1 MKNEQVV
8 RGRPIAVAAAVALA
22 AFVVFAAGWGGS
34 TLRAGT
40 AQPDADSSPR
50 VPGKEWRE
58 FAVWVSKRA
67 AAGKFSGAVLIAK
80 DGKPVV
86 EQANG
91 LADRRRRRPNSLA
104 TEFNI
109 GSVGKSFTAV
119 AIAQLV
125 EAGKL
130 SFDDTVGK
138 YLSGFPAQV
147 ANQVTIGQLLTHT
160 SGLGDVFMRWRAP
173 ARAQL
178 DLADLVTR
186 IAKEPLQFQP
196 GSRFG
201 YSNSGY
207 VVLGAIVEAVT
218 GQNYYDYVRTHVF
231 RPAGMARTGWY
242 AVDEVPNLA

>member
-67 AAGKFSGAVLIAK
+67 AAGKFSGVVLIAK

-91 LADRRRRRPNSLA
+91 LAERRRRRHNRRG
-104 TEFNI
+104 TEI
-109 GSVGKSFTAV
+109 TIRYVGMTYPGVQCVAV
-119 AIAQLV
+119 
-125 EAGKL
+125 
-130 SFDDTVGK
+130 
-138 YLSGFPAQV
+138 P
-147 ANQVTIGQLLTHT
+147 H
-160 SGLGDVFMRWRAP
+160 
-173 ARAQL
+173 
-178 DLADLVTR
+178 
-186 IAKEPLQFQP
+186 
-196 GSRFG
+196 
-201 YSNSGY
+201 
-207 VVLGAIVEAVT
+207 
-218 GQNYYDYVRTHVF
+218 
-231 RPAGMARTGWY
+231 
-242 AVDEVPNLA
+242 